1 MMKSLFWSH
10 YESIK
15 YSYFRYNLLKQLNN
29 NYLLGLFIIID
40 IIYIIPKNLFFQMI
54 KTVIDLNKT
63 C

>member
-10 YESIK
+10 YEPIK
-15 YSYFRYNLLKQLNN
+15 YLYFQYNLLKQLNN

-40 IIYIIPKNLFFQMI
+40 IIYIVPKNLFFQLI
-54 KTVIDLNKT
+54 KTVIDLNKP

>member
-15 YSYFRYNLLKQLNN
+15 YLYFWYNLLKQLNN

-40 IIYIIPKNLFFQMI
+40 IIYIVPKNLFFQLI

>member
-10 YESIK
+10 YEPIK
-15 YSYFRYNLLKQLNN
+15 YLYFWYNLLKQLNN

-40 IIYIIPKNLFFQMI
+40 IIYIVPKNLFFQLI
-54 KTVIDLNKT
+54 KTVIDLTKT